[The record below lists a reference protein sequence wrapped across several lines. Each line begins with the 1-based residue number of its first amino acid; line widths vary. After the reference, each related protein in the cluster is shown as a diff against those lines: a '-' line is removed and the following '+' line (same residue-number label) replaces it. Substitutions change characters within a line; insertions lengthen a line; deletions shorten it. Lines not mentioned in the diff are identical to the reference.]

1 MRRVAWPLFA
11 ASLSTNALL
20 AYVLLA
26 RQALDVRQP
35 VTVRQPA
42 AAAPAS
48 AAVAER
54 RAPAAG
60 RLWLTVAIMTV
71 PRKGLDYLTATLE
84 SFDHERPAR
93 ESVLY
98 DRIEV
103 LVLNNAKGGEA
114 NGPFERLRTR
124 FANDRFFY
132 FATNA
137 QQRVDRR
144 PELRDAGD
152 RNKPGYRVRQQTRD
166 FAALLEVAAGR
177 ADYLMTMEDDF
188 LACPKMMGTLQY
200 VVDKAHAVAGDWAA
214 VRVSYGLAG
223 VLLRGKDVPPLAAY
237 MLKRHEARPPD
248 HLIVEWMAGESDE
261 SRAHFDG
268 RRNLAFKYNL
278 LDHIGAVSSL
288 RSEISPSYPHCFDAL
303 QEPVLFKVEAFS
315 AASCPYD
322 DLWPC
327 PAQPRSSSFGRRGEP
342 AGDGS
347 EFKRANRYPH
357 MVVHHGR

>member
-1 MRRVAWPLFA
+1 MRRVSWPFLA
-11 ASLSTNALL
+11 ASLGTNALL
-20 AYVLLA
+20 TYVVLA
-26 RQALDVRQP
+26 RRAFD
-35 VTVRQPA
+35 VRQPA
-42 AAAPAS
+42 AAPAFATAAGPAS
-48 AAVAER
+48 AVAER
-54 RAPAAG
+54 RAG
-60 RLWLTVAIMTV
+60 GGMRLWLTVAIMTV

-98 DRIEV
+98 DRTEV

-114 NGPFERLRTR
+114 NEPFEKLRRR

-132 FATNA
+132 FATNTH
-137 QQRVDRR
+137 QRADRR

-152 RNKPGYRVRQQTRD
+152 RNSPGYRVRQQTRD

-177 ADYLMTMEDDF
+177 ADYLLTMEDDF

-223 VLLRGKDVPPLAAY
+223 VLLRGKDVLPLAAY

-248 HLIVEWMAGESDE
+248 HIIVEWFGSESAE
-261 SRAHFDG
+261 SRAYFDG
-268 RRNLAFKYNL
+268 RHNLAFKYNL

-315 AASCPYD
+315 AASCPHD

-342 AGDGS
+342 DGS
-347 EFKRANRYPH
+347 EYRRANRYPH